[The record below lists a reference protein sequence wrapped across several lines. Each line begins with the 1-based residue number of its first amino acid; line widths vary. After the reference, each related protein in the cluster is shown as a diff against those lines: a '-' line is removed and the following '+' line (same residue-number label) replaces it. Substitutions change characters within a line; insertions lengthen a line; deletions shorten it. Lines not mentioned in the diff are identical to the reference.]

1 MTIPRRPDKRKLAL
15 GVVMAAY
22 ALSFFHRF
30 APAGI
35 AQDLATS
42 FQTSAASLGTLAATY
57 FYVYTL
63 MQIPTGVL
71 VDTLGPRRIL
81 VTGGGLAALGSIV
94 FGLAPDLPGALA
106 GRTLIGLG
114 VSVVFI
120 AMLKLIALWFPENR
134 FATMVGLGML
144 LGNLGSVLAGTPLA
158 ALAQLTSWRDIFVG
172 VGCLSGILA
181 LGCWATVEER
191 SKGQGPAF
199 DRTLVMD
206 GLLTV
211 IRNRA
216 SWPPLIINFGMA
228 GSFFSFAGLWASP
241 YLMQVH
247 GLERVDAAS
256 HLSLYFGTFAVGCL
270 AIGSLSDRLGRRRPV
285 LMVGAWLYALLWLLV
300 WSGIR
305 LSPMASY
312 TLFGLMGLATASFS
326 LTWACS
332 KEVNPPQLSGISTS
346 ITNIGGFLAAALLQP
361 LTGAIMDAHRNGTLA
376 DGVGAYGADA
386 IERGIA
392 PMALAAGL
400 AAVASFW
407 LRETGCRNIWQ
418 GRR

>member
-1 MTIPRRPDKRKLAL
+1 MSPPGPAHRDLAL
-15 GVVMAAY
+15 GVVVTAY
-22 ALSFFHRF
+22 VLSFFHRF

-35 AQDLATS
+35 AQDLAAA

-81 VTGGGLAALGSIV
+81 VAGCALAAFGGMV
-94 FGLAPDLPGALA
+94 FGLAPDLPAALA

-134 FATMVGLGML
+134 FATMVGLAML
-144 LGNLGSVLAGTPLA
+144 VGNLGSVLAGTPLA
-158 ALAQLTSWRDIFVG
+158 ALAQATSWRNIFVG
-172 VGCLSGILA
+172 VGGLSALLA
-181 LGCWATVEER
+181 LACWATVR
-191 SKGQGPAF
+191 DQGKAAGPAF
-199 DRTLVMD
+199 DRTVVLG
-206 GLLTV
+206 GLLAV

-216 SWPPLIINFGMA
+216 SWPPLVINFGIA
-228 GSFFSFAGLWASP
+228 GSFFSFAGLWATP

-247 GLERVDAAS
+247 GLARVQAAN
-256 HLSLYFGTFAVGCL
+256 HLSLYFGGFAVGCL
-270 AIGSLSDRLGRRRPV
+270 AFGSLSDRLGRRRPV
-285 LMVGAWLYALLWLLV
+285 LMAGAWIYALMWLLV
-300 WSGIR
+300 WSG
-305 LSPMASY
+305 LHLPLVASY
-312 TLFGLMGLATASFS
+312 ILFGLMGLATATFS

-346 ITNIGGFLAAALLQP
+346 LTNLGGFLAAAILQP
-361 LTGAIMDAHRNGTLA
+361 LAGAIMDARWDGALA
-376 DGVGAYGADA
+376 GGVRLYGL
-386 IERGIA
+386 ETFQLGIA
-392 PMALAAGL
+392 PLVLVAGL
-400 AAVASFW
+400 AALATFW

-418 GRR
+418 APR